1 METSPQKYENESEKL
16 ESQVKV
22 FNDIISNSYLNQL
35 SDCEIVTP
43 HFGEQADIRWY
54 KITKIVIEK
63 DTFFLDKL
71 SMLYMSL
78 HEKAKTVLLVL
89 NKVNNGNV
97 ELYLGVRDY
106 EGINSVSGSILE
118 SGLQGYLPGVDAK
131 KVSKIKHGV
140 FKTSYISSVSA
151 IASLRD
157 DKKQNFVQG
166 IEKLINA
173 TCSIPEFTT
182 YFIADSVGT
191 EEAESMINSF
201 NNLYTSLSPFS
212 ESQITISESKADS
225 VSESLS
231 KGFADSVSKNI
242 SKTISHSTGTNS
254 SYSHSEGSSESNSE
268 NRNVNILRGIV
279 SKLFGGKTS
288 SSSSY
293 SKNFQETTS
302 RGESTQEGVSDQT
315 GESTGHTTN
324 ETKQTGTSQSTTF
337 GSSRQITLKN
347 NQVKHYLDIIDKN
360 VDRISKGMPFGLWS
374 VATYFVAPAKTT
386 AVKLANL
393 YRGCIIGE
401 ESNLSI
407 CAVNSWEKSKSTK
420 DIAVYLENGVSPLF
434 HFNDVE
440 VSAGTIV
447 TSKELAIHMSLPQTS
462 VPGILVREEAP
473 FGRNVISSNNNDE
486 KNSIYLGN
494 ILHLGNVNEDCH
506 VRLDVDSLTKHTFIT
521 GTTGSG
527 KSNTMYLLLTDLY
540 KKGKK
545 FLVIEP
551 AKGEYKN
558 IFGNEKDVYVYGS
571 NPKVSRLL
579 KINPFV
585 FPDDIHVFEHIDRL
599 VGIFNACWPMSA
611 AMPVVLKNSII
622 NAYKSCGWNVESST
636 WKGYGHEI
644 LYPTFKDVESALW
657 TFINESAYSAE
668 TKGDYIGSLAT
679 RLSSLTNGLNGTM
692 FNSSTDNCSDED
704 LFEENVIADLSRIGD
719 ADTKSLVM
727 GILIMKLNEYYQSK
741 GTMNSSLRHITVLEE
756 AHNILKKTDTTQVME
771 SSNLAGKSVEM
782 IGNSIAEMR
791 TYGEGFIIVDQSP
804 SQVDMAAIRNTNTK
818 IIMSLPEAKD
828 RETAGKSIGL
838 NDDQINEI
846 GKQKTGQAIVYQ
858 NSWEEPVQC
867 QINLFEK
874 QNGVYRFHQA
884 ASHQDAASDNDL
896 QEILNFLYSIFNEKP
911 IGVNE
916 FEKIEKNISHCDL
929 QSSLKFKLLSL
940 LHNREEN
947 GTFKVDKHLST
958 LLMEL
963 AAQCIG
969 EINEIARVTSLN
981 NNVEQINDEIK
992 DRLKQKNI
1000 VGTEKFYRFCIRCAL
1015 RLQVSKDSDKVEL
1028 YNNWILH
1035 YYKKTN

>member
-1 METSPQKYENESEKL
+1 METKPQKYEDENQRL
-16 ESQVKV
+16 ARQVKV
-22 FNDIISNSYLNQL
+22 FDEIISNSYLNQL
-35 SDCEIVTP
+35 SECEIVSP
-43 HFGEQADIRWY
+43 NFGELTDIRWY

-63 DTFFLDKL
+63 DTFFIDKL

-78 HEKAKTVLLVL
+78 HEIAKTVILVL
-89 NKVNNGNV
+89 NKINSGNI
-97 ELYLGVRDY
+97 ELYLGVRDF
-106 EGINSVSGSILE
+106 EGNKSISGSILE
-118 SGLQGYLPGVDAK
+118 SGLQGYLPGVSAK
-131 KVSKIKHGV
+131 KVNKIKHGD
-140 FKTSYISSVSA
+140 FKAQYVSSVSA

-157 DKKQNFVQG
+157 DKRQNFVQG

-173 TCSIPEFTT
+173 TSSIPEFTT
-182 YFIADSVGT
+182 YFIADSVRT
-191 EEAESMINSF
+191 EEAETMIGSF
-201 NNLYTSLSPFS
+201 NELHTSLSPFS
-212 ESQITISESKADS
+212 ETQISISESKADS
-225 VSESLS
+225 VSESLT

-242 SKTISHSTGTNS
+242 SKTISHTTGTNS
-254 SYSHSEGSSESNSE
+254 SHSTSNGTSESTSE
-268 NRNVNILRGIV
+268 SKNVNILRGVV
-279 SKLFGGKTS
+279 SKLFGGKTGS
-288 SSSSY
+288 SSSS
-293 SKNFQETTS
+293 SKNYQETTS
-302 RGESTQEGVSDQT
+302 EGESTQDGVSDQT

-324 ETKQTGTSQSTTF
+324 ESRQTGTSQSTTT

-360 VDRISKGMPFGLWS
+360 VDRISNGLPFGLWS

-407 CAVNSWEKSKSTK
+407 CAVNSWNKPDTTK
-420 DIAVYLENGVSPLF
+420 AIAEYLENGVSPLYS
-434 HFNDVE
+434 FNDVS
-440 VSAGTIV
+440 VTAGTIV

-473 FGRNVISSNNNDE
+473 FGRNVISPKTDDASNT
-486 KNSIYLGN
+486 IYLGN
-494 ILHLGNVNEDCH
+494 VLHLGNVSEDTPIK
-506 VRLDVDSLTKHTFIT
+506 LDVDSLAKHTFIT

-540 KKGKK
+540 KKSKK

-558 IFGNEKDVYVYGS
+558 IFGNEDDVYVYGS

-585 FPDDIHVFEHIDRL
+585 FPKEIHVFEHIDRL

-622 NAYKSCGWNVESST
+622 NAYKSCGWNVNDSVWTGFGSEV
-636 WKGYGHEI
+636 

-657 TFINESAYSAE
+657 AFINESAYSAE

-679 RLSSLTNGLNGTM
+679 RLSSLTNGLTGLM
-692 FNSSTDNCSDED
+692 FNSSTDNCSDEE
-704 LFEENVIADLSRIGD
+704 LFERNVIADLSRIGD
-719 ADTKSLVM
+719 TDTKSLVM
-727 GILIMKLNEYYQSK
+727 GILIMKLNEYYLSK
-741 GTMNSSLRHITVLEE
+741 GSMNSSLRHVTILEE
-756 AHNILKKTDTTQVME
+756 AHNILKKTDTTQTME
-771 SSNLAGKSVEM
+771 GSNLAGKSVEM

-818 IIMSLPEAKD
+818 IIMSLPDAKD

-838 NDDQINEI
+838 SDDQINEI
-846 GKQKTGQAIVYQ
+846 GKQKVGQAIVYQ

-867 QINLFEK
+867 QINLFDK
-874 QNGVYRFHQA
+874 QNGVYKYD
-884 ASHQDAASDNDL
+884 ASKSQKDL
-896 QEILNFLYSIFNEKP
+896 HAENNLKETLNFLYSIFNEIPVDVK
-911 IGVNE
+911 E
-916 FEKIEKNISHCDL
+916 FERVEEDIVHCDL
-929 QSSLKFKLLSL
+929 QSSLKYRLLNL
-940 LHNREEN
+940 LHKINVD
-947 GTFKVDKHLST
+947 GTFKVDKHISAT
-958 LLMEL
+958 IMEL

-969 EINEIARVTSLN
+969 EVKEIGRLIFQRDD
-981 NNVEQINDEIK
+981 VEQINEEIK

-1000 VGTEKFYRFCIRCAL
+1000 EGTEMFYRFCIRCVL
-1015 RLQVSKDSDKVEL
+1015 RLQVSKDMSKVEL

-1035 YYKKTN
+1035 YYKKH